1 MSLHSVEV
9 TFVRNERD
17 KIIDEE
23 AIVAKIEEMFARID
37 LPITRVSER
46 WTNERGLSTPASL
59 LEIAVQSPPLMQFVP
74 MTAEE

>member
-9 TFVRNERD
+9 TFVRNERE

-23 AIVAKIEEMFARID
+23 AIVAKIEETFARID

-46 WTNERGLSTPASL
+46 WTNERGLSTPASV
-59 LEIAVQSPPLMQFVP
+59 LEIAV
-74 MTAEE
+74 